1 MSKKR
6 KAILNQSIT
15 KGTSEK
21 SKVAQINLLKLFG
34 KVKWEGDI
42 DKMRE

>member
-6 KAILNQSIT
+6 KAISSQSIT
-15 KGTSEK
+15 KSTSEK
-21 SKVAQINLLKLFG
+21 SKVAQVNLLKLFG
-34 KVKWEGDI
+34 KVKWEGDL

>member
-6 KAILNQSIT
+6 KAISNHSIT
-15 KGTSEK
+15 KSISEK

-34 KVKWEGDI
+34 KVKWEGNLDI
-42 DKMRE
+42 MRE

>member
-6 KAILNQSIT
+6 KAISNQSIT
-15 KGTSEK
+15 RSTSEK
-21 SKVAQINLLKLFG
+21 NKVAQINLLKLFG
-34 KVKWEGDI
+34 KVKWEGNL